1 MSRSPIR
8 SAFLLAVFATW
19 AAAPALVAEPDAH
32 GLSMGTPDVASVGAL
47 EFTPDGVLFVGD
59 AKGGAVF
66 AIAIPESDTKATDP
80 PRVANLD
87 AELAGLLGTTP
98 RDVVIHDLAV
108 HPHSLAVYLSV
119 SRGRGADAQPALV
132 RVFGDGIEVLSL
144 EDVRFA
150 RVPLSRA
157 PDADAKDRRG
167 RSLRAVAITD
177 LKFHD
182 GKLYIA
188 GLSNEEFASSLR
200 TVDFPFK
207 GEGSFNTV
215 EIYHGAHGQ
224 FETHAPIRTFL
235 PIELE
240 GKDHLLASYTCTPLV
255 TLPLESL
262 EDGKHVK
269 GKTVAELGAGNS
281 PLDMLSIERDGKTFI
296 YMINNR
302 RGGMKIDPADIVSA
316 EAITAPLDEM
326 FAGVP
331 YLPMPFAGAL
341 KMANF
346 DDEAIVLLRRDI
358 ESGALQLRSWPK
370 RFL

>member
-1 MSRSPIR
+1 MSPTTIR
-8 SAFLLAVFATW
+8 SAFLLAAFSVWATT
-19 AAAPALVAEPDAH
+19 PALVADTDAH
-32 GLSMGTPDVASVGAL
+32 GLSLGTPDVASVGAL
-47 EFTPDGVLFVGD
+47 AFSPDGVLFVGD

-66 AIAIPESDTKATDP
+66 AIAIPESKIKATEP
-80 PRVANLD
+80 PRVADLD
-87 AELAGLLGTTP
+87 AQLAGLLGTTA
-98 RDVVIHDLAV
+98 REVVIHDLAV

-119 SRGRGADAQPALV
+119 SRGRGANAQPALV

-144 EDVRFA
+144 EDIRFA
-150 RVPLSRA
+150 KVPLSRA
-157 PDADAKDRRG
+157 PGADAKDRRG
-167 RSLRAVAITD
+167 RSQRSVAITD

-200 TVDFPFK
+200 TVAFPFE

-215 EIYHGAHGQ
+215 EIFHGAHGQ
-224 FETHAPIRTFL
+224 YETHAPIRTFL

-262 EDGKHVK
+262 QDGEHVK
-269 GKTVAELGAGNS
+269 GKTVAELGAGNA
-281 PLDMLSIERDGKTFI
+281 PLDMLSLERDGKTFV

-302 RGGMKIDPADIVSA
+302 RGGMKIDSADIVTA
-316 EAITAPLDEM
+316 GAITEPLDEM

-346 DDEAIVLLRRDI
+346 NDEAIVLLRRDI
-358 ESGALQLRSWPK
+358 ESGALSLRSWPK